1 MTDMNIEESS
11 SNTTNVNYNFEQ
23 ETNKYLLKLKK
34 NLIDYNT
41 NKFARVIISRAQV
54 KNFEFPLLRCIF
66 RYKFDK
72 FYQVNNKKFFFKK
85 KMHA

>member
-1 MTDMNIEESS
+1 MTDMNIKESS

-54 KNFEFPLLRCIF
+54 KKL
-66 RYKFDK
+66 
-72 FYQVNNKKFFFKK
+72 
-85 KMHA
+85 